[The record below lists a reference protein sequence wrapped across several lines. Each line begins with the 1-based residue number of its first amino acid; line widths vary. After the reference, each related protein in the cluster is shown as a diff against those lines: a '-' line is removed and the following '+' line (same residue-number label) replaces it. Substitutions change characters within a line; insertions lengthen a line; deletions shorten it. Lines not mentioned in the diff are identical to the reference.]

1 MDNIS
6 QRCILAGY
14 LEEYLQ
20 STQSNTV
27 VLFRSQF
34 GNKVLQIIQTECTTS
49 CLILPFKEES
59 SPLLE
64 DGVTVYV
71 KDDAALYE
79 FNRLINDFGEALT
92 LGYPIECVVRNPDPI
107 PVIPTVDEG
116 LIPSSE
122 QLMEM
127 IQNQVFR
134 KVGILP
140 V

>member
-6 QRCILAGY
+6 QRCILAGC

-20 STQSNTV
+20 STHSNTV

-34 GNKVLQIIQTECTTS
+34 GNKVLQIIQTECTSS
-49 CLILPFKEES
+49 CLILPFVEES

-79 FNRLINDFGEALT
+79 FNRLLNDFGETLT
-92 LGYPIECVVRNPDPI
+92 LGMRD
-107 PVIPTVDEG
+107 
-116 LIPSSE
+116 SS
-122 QLMEM
+122 QLV
-127 IQNQVFR
+127 NSLWR
-134 KVGILP
+134 
-140 V
+140 